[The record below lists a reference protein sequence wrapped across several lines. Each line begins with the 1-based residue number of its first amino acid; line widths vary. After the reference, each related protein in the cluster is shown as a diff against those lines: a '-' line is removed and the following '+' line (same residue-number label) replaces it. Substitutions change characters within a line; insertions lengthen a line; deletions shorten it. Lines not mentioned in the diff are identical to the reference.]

1 MLKGALRVMD
11 NEWWRGGVIYQ
22 IYPRS
27 FMDSNGDGV
36 GDLAG
41 IHQKLDHVASLG
53 VDAVWISPF
62 MKSPMKDFGYDVSD
76 YRDVD
81 PVFGTLDD
89 FKKILDRA
97 HELGIKIII
106 DQVWSHTSDQH
117 DWFKES
123 RQNRDNSKADWYVW
137 KDPKPD
143 GTPPNNWL
151 SYFGGPAWTWDAR
164 REQYYL
170 HHFLKEQ
177 PSLNYWCPEVRQAI
191 KNVAAFWLDMGVDG
205 FRLDVSHAY
214 VCDPEHR
221 DNPPRT
227 AVDPLPTDIPASNPM
242 ARQRR
247 LHSMTVPQNI
257 DWIEEISMYMRQW
270 PDRCLLGEAGGDDSE
285 REAVAYT
292 QTGRRFSMAYSFGLV
307 GTTMGKTDIMKTV
320 QRVED
325 LIGDGWICWA
335 TSNHDFKRV
344 ASRLGGEAP
353 LADKALFASTLGL
366 SLRGTYCMYQGEELG
381 LPQAELS
388 FEDLR
393 DPYDIM
399 LYPEHVGRD
408 GCRTPMPWSSNV
420 VQAGFSTAKK
430 TWLPISPTH
439 MLLAVDTQTGQPE
452 SVLEQIK
459 TFLAWRRETPAM
471 RLGTFKF
478 LELPDPLIGFVRQ
491 YEGQTFTSIYNASTE
506 NARIK
511 QEQLGGVQKMLDI
524 SHHATQHNDALVLE
538 PFGYAIFSH

>member
-1 MLKGALRVMD
+1 MAEMGK
-11 NEWWRGGVIYQ
+11 EWWRGCVIYQ

-41 IHQKLDHVASLG
+41 VYQKLDHVAALG
-53 VDAVWISPF
+53 ADAIWISPF
-62 MKSPMKDFGYDVSD
+62 FKSPMKDFGYDVSD

-89 FKKILDRA
+89 FRSVLNRA
-97 HELGIKIII
+97 HDLGIKVLI

-123 RQNRDNSKADWYVW
+123 RLNKDNSKSDWYVW
-137 KDPKPD
+137 RDPKPD
-143 GTPPNNWL
+143 GTAPNNWL

-164 REQYYL
+164 RQQYYL

-191 KNVAAFWLDMGVDG
+191 KNTAAFWLDMGVDG

-214 VCDPEHR
+214 VCDRDHR
-221 DNPPRT
+221 DNPARMET
-227 AVDPLPTDIPASNPM
+227 DPWPTDIPASNPM

-247 LHSMTVPQNI
+247 VHSMTVPENI
-257 DWIEEISMYMRQW
+257 DWIEELSMHIRQW

-285 REAVAYT
+285 REAASYT
-292 QTGRRFSMAYSFGLV
+292 QTGRRFSLAYSFGLV
-307 GTTMGKTDIMKTV
+307 GTGMAKADILKAV
-320 QRVED
+320 SRVEEV
-325 LIGDGWICWA
+325 IQDGWICWA

-344 ASRLGGEAP
+344 ASRLAGETA
-353 LADKALFASTLGL
+353 LEDKALFASTLGL

-408 GCRTPMPWSSNV
+408 GCRTPMPWQSMV
-420 VQAGFSTAKK
+420 PQAGFSTAAK
-430 TWLPISPTH
+430 TWLPISPMH
-439 MLLAVDTQTGQPE
+439 FPLSADLQEANPD
-452 SVLEQIK
+452 SVLNQIK
-459 TFLAWRRETPAM
+459 TFMKWRKETPAM
-471 RLGTFKF
+471 RLGSLEIIETSDSF
-478 LELPDPLIGFVRQ
+478 LAFRRS
-491 YEGQTFTSIYNASTE
+491 YEGQTYTCVYNSGDQQNSIRMSE
-506 NARIK
+506 
-511 QEQLGGVQKMLDI
+511 LGAVVNMLDI
-524 SHHATQHNDALVLE
+524 SRHAALRNDALLLE
-538 PFGYAIFSH
+538 PYGYAIFSH